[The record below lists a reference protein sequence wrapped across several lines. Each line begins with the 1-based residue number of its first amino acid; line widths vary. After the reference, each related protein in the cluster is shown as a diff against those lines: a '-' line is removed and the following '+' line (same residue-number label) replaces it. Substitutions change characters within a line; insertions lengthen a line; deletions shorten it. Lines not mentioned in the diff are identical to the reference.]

1 MKMKSKMNDM
11 PVVTAGLSRVRH
23 AVAAAL
29 WFSAQTA
36 LAQTVPAD
44 APADDPVTGLAEM
57 VVTGT
62 RVVRDGYSAPTP
74 VSVISTEELR
84 ATAPANITDFVNTL
98 PSVAGSSTPANT
110 SGSVSP
116 GGAGIAALNLRSLG
130 TNRTLVLFD
139 GQRSVTSAATG
150 QVDINTFPQALI
162 ERVEV
167 VTGGASSAY
176 GSDAIGGVVNFILNK
191 KYTGVKTEVEYGE
204 TTYGDGGNVKF
215 NLTAGT
221 SVLDDKLHLLF
232 SGEIY
237 DQKGVFDAIRP
248 WGASGYFPMQNSAAN
263 VAAGQPYWLLGKNT
277 GLNSLTPGGLIT
289 ASKTNAGA
297 NSTLLKGTYFGVN
310 GTLNQLAYGTVGLGQ
325 FMRGGD
331 WQYTN
336 SGMVGT
342 NSLNPSENRK
352 SVFGRA
358 AWKLNDTTEI
368 YAQASYARYQGVSY
382 YIQPT
387 QTGITIKSD
396 NAYIPTAL
404 KTQMTSLGLQ
414 SFTMGTSNA
423 DMPKSGSD
431 NIRATSRF
439 VVGANGGFTMFDKGF
454 KWDAYFQHGETK
466 TDEQLT
472 KTWDTDKLTLATDAV
487 LSNGKIVCRSS
498 IANPTNG
505 CVPLN
510 RFGIGVASQEALDYV
525 LGTPLRNQQFK
536 QDVGAISFDTNEI
549 NGWAGPISL
558 AFGVEARKESLDG
571 QVDPI
576 YQVLTLPH
584 WKFGNYMVTKGDYSV
599 KEGFVE
605 TVIPVLEG
613 LDFNGAARY
622 TNYSTSGGVTTWKLG
637 FTYAPI
643 DDIKFRFTKSR
654 DIRAPNLSE
663 LYAAGTARSNSVPI
677 NGISTPFVQKQA
689 GNPNIVPEEAD
700 AIGGGVVFTP
710 GYIPGFAASVDMYS
724 IKVNKVIDSL
734 TAEQTVNFCYINNV
748 QKYCDN
754 IHYVGGVLSTI
765 DLYFE
770 NLNKLTA
777 KGMDVEASYR
787 FGLADVFSAA
797 AGEVQLRALGTRYIE
812 NITDNNVTAYNL
824 AGANSGNTPT
834 WRYRFSALYKLD
846 SWTANLTMRG
856 VSNGII
862 SPKFVE
868 CTANCQTAA
877 DNKLYFTVND
887 NHVAGA
893 ILLDASITKSF
904 DLGAGKGEIFL
915 AANNLLNKD
924 PPLVVNPD
932 NAAAENT
939 PAYLPTARNLYD
951 VMGRTFRLGMRYSF

>member
-1 MKMKSKMNDM
+1 MKTTTTKTDEQAVQTSRALISK
-11 PVVTAGLSRVRH
+11 
-23 AVAAAL
+23 AVAVAL
-29 WFSAQTA
+29 WMSAQAAWSQTA
-36 LAQTVPAD
+36 PAD
-44 APADDPVTGLAEM
+44 APADDAVTGLQEM

-84 ATAPANITDFVNTL
+84 ATSPANITDFVNTL

-139 GQRSVTSAATG
+139 GQRSVTSASTG

-221 SVLDDKLHLLF
+221 TVLGDKLHLLF
-232 SGEIY
+232 SGEIF

-248 WGASGYFPMQNSAAN
+248 WETKGFFPMQNSAAN
-263 VAAGQPYWLLGKNT
+263 VAAGQPYWLIGNNT

-289 ASKTNAGA
+289 GSKTLAGA
-297 NSTLLKGTYFGVN
+297 SSTLLKGTYFGVN
-310 GTLNQLAYGTVGLGQ
+310 GVLNQLAYGTVGLGQ

-342 NSLNPSENRK
+342 NSLNPSEDRK

-358 AWKLNDTTEI
+358 AYQLNDTTEV

-387 QTGITIKSD
+387 QTGITIKAD
-396 NAYIPTAL
+396 NAYIPAAL
-404 KTQMTSLGLQ
+404 KTQMTTLGLQ
-414 SFTMGTSNA
+414 SFTLGTSNA

-431 NIRATSRF
+431 NIRATTRF
-439 VVGANGGFTMFDKGF
+439 VVGANGAFTLMDKGF
-454 KWDAYFQHGETK
+454 KWDAYFQHGQTK

-487 LSNGKIVCRSS
+487 LYNGTIVCRST

-510 RFGIGVASQEALDYV
+510 RFGVGVASQAALDYV

-558 AFGVEARKESLDG
+558 AFGVEARKESMDG

-576 YQVLTLPH
+576 YQVITLPH
-584 WKFGNYMVTKGDYSV
+584 WKFGNYMVSKGDYNV

-605 TVIPVLEG
+605 TVIPVLKG

-622 TNYSTSGGVTTWKLG
+622 TNYSTSGGVKTWKLG
-637 FTYAPI
+637 FTYAPV
-643 DDIKFRFTKSR
+643 DDVKFRFTKSR

-677 NGISTPFVQKQA
+677 NGVSTPFVQKQA

-700 AIGGGVVFTP
+700 ALGGGVVFTP
-710 GYIPGFAASVDMYS
+710 SFIPGFAASIDMYS

-754 IHYVGGVLSTI
+754 IHFVNGVLSTI

-787 FGLADVFSAA
+787 FGLAEVFPSL
-797 AGEVQLRALGTRYIE
+797 AGEFQLRALGTRYIE

-824 AGANSGNTPT
+824 AGSNAGNTPT

-846 SWTANLTMRG
+846 EWTASLTARG
-856 VSNGII
+856 VSSGNI

-868 CTANCQTAA
+868 CTANCTTAA
-877 DNKLYFTVND
+877 DNKIYFTVND
-887 NHVAGA
+887 NHVAGE
-893 ILLDASITKSF
+893 ILLDASISKGFEMGS
-904 DLGAGKGEIFL
+904 GKGEVFL
-915 AANNLLNKD
+915 AASNLLNKD
-924 PPLVVNPD
+924 PPLVVSPD

-939 PAYLPTARNLYD
+939 PAYLPTNRNIYD
-951 VMGRTFRLGMRYSF
+951 VMGRVFRVGIRYNF